1 MALRDE
7 IRNSPEARALE
18 LGRAVA
24 GTFRQLGWTTH
35 EGAAYTSGLAD
46 VAATRSWERKN
57 RETRVHLVA
66 RGAFTER
73 VLFSESSRATEDV
86 IASHA
91 AGDLVDFE
99 KLAPAPPPPAAP
111 HARVHAAAFRAE
123 EAFRSVA
130 NEAFASIDDI
140 LRELRAHDLDV
151 VRDDL
156 SAGADEA
163 ETLAPLS
170 RRRDLVHV
178 IVVTDAALWTLGDSI
193 KRHPWLR
200 LHRARV
206 IGAEDRW
213 IDVVGTDAVE
223 KYAAAVTRHYASTSR
238 R

>member
-1 MALRDE
+1 MALHDE
-7 IRNSPEARALE
+7 IRNSPEGRALG

-24 GTFRQLGWTTH
+24 GTFGQLGWITR
-35 EGAAYTSGLAD
+35 EGAAYASGLAD

-57 RETRVHLVA
+57 RETRVHVVVRCEFA
-66 RGAFTER
+66 GR

-91 AGDLVDFE
+91 AGDTIDFE

-111 HARVHAAAFRAE
+111 PARIHASAFRAE
-123 EAFRSVA
+123 EPVRSVI
-130 NEAFASIDDI
+130 NEAFASIDAI

-151 VRDDL
+151 VRDDI
-156 SAGADEA
+156 SAGADEM

-170 RRRDLVHV
+170 RRRDLVHA
-178 IVVTDAALWTLGDSI
+178 IVVTDAALSTLGETI

-206 IGAEDRW
+206 IGADDRW
-213 IDVVGTDAVE
+213 IDVVSADSVE
-223 KYAAAVTRHYASTSR
+223 KYATAVTRHYASTKR